1 MLGGR
6 VGGAVETERLGAV
19 LPRHL
24 AVESGE
30 AKARSAALF
39 RTATSVSEA
48 ARQTAEDRAAVAA
61 NSLAD
66 KEGALAKV
74 DTHLSTNLAWT

>member
-24 AVESGE
+24 AVGSGE
-30 AKARSAALF
+30 AEAWSAVGLCVQHPDGCGQMRHLHMPPYLGLYIEVF
-39 RTATSVSEA
+39 CSLEPGDS
-48 ARQTAEDRAAVAA
+48 RA
-61 NSLAD
+61 
-66 KEGALAKV
+66 
-74 DTHLSTNLAWT
+74 